1 MNSTA
6 KQPNRVISART
17 QIVAARNQVS
27 ADIENEMAV
36 LNLDSGVYY
45 GLNEVGAYIWNFI
58 EEPRTVLE
66 IVRHVQ
72 SGYEVDSE
80 TCHHDLLQ
88 LLDKLS
94 EADLIEVRD
103 EHSG

>member
-1 MNSTA
+1 MNSTG
-6 KQPNRVISART
+6 KQPNPVISADT
-17 QIVAARNQVS
+17 SIVAARNQVS
-27 ADIENEMAV
+27 ADIGNEMAV

-45 GLNEVGAYIWNFI
+45 GLNEVGAYIWSFI

-66 IVRHVQ
+66 ITRHIQ
-72 SGYEVDSE
+72 ASYEIDSG
-80 TCHHDLLQ
+80 TCHDDLLQ
-88 LLDKLS
+88 LLDKLA